1 MSAGS
6 VRRAASG
13 GGSGVVGPGRRTAV
27 EIAVQDVAGARL
39 ARDLGADRV
48 ELCVALGLT
57 GGLTPGIGLVRA
69 VVEVGLPVHVL
80 VRHRP
85 GGFVYSDD
93 EADALEGEVR
103 ALVLA
108 GAAGVV
114 VGALTPGREV
124 DSPRTAALVRAADGA
139 EVTFHRAF
147 DVVDDRAGA
156 LEVLAG
162 LGVTRVLTSAGAER
176 AGDAVAALGHL
187 ARRAG
192 GRIQVMAG
200 GGVRPQ
206 DVGALVTAGV
216 DAVHL
221 SARGPR
227 ADAGPAGPGGGQGV
241 ALDATDGAVVA
252 EAVAAARAADRLL
265 GRD

>member
-1 MSAGS
+1 M
-6 VRRAASG
+6 
-13 GGSGVVGPGRRTAV
+13 
-27 EIAVQDVAGARL
+27 QDVAGARL

-85 GGFVYSDD
+85 GGFVHSDD
-93 EADALEGEVR
+93 EAAALEAEAR

-114 VGALTPGREV
+114 VGALTPAREV
-124 DSPRTAALVRAADGA
+124 DHRRTAALVRAADGA
-139 EVTFHRAF
+139 DVTFHRAF
-147 DVVDDRAGA
+147 DVVDDLGGA
-156 LEVLAG
+156 LDVLAE
-162 LGVTRVLTSAGAER
+162 LGITRVLTSAGAAR
-176 AGDAVAALGHL
+176 AGAGSAAMAELT
-187 ARRAG
+187 RRAA
-192 GRIQVMAG
+192 GRVQVMAG

-206 DVGALVTAGV
+206 DVGALVAAGV

-227 ADAGPAGPGGGQGV
+227 EDAGPAGPGGGLAV
-241 ALDATDGAVVA
+241 ALEATDAAVVEA
-252 EAVAAARAADRLL
+252 AVAAARAADAQA
-265 GRD
+265 GRT

>member
-1 MSAGS
+1 MVGS
-6 VRRAASG
+6 VS
-13 GGSGVVGPGRRTAV
+13 TAV
-27 EIAVQDVAGARL
+27 EIAVQDVAGAWV
-39 ARDLGADRV
+39 ARELGADRV
-48 ELCVALGLT
+48 ELCTALSLT

-85 GGFVYSDD
+85 GGFVHSDD
-93 EADALEGEVR
+93 EAAALEAEVR

-114 VGALTPGREV
+114 VGALTPAREV
-124 DSPRTAALVRAADGA
+124 DRRRTAALVRAADGA

-147 DVVDDRAGA
+147 DVVDDRGGA
-156 LEVLAG
+156 LDLLAE
-162 LGVTRVLTSAGAER
+162 LGITRVLTSAGAAR
-176 AGDAVAALGHL
+176 AGDAVAAMAELTRH
-187 ARRAG
+187 AG
-192 GRIQVMAG
+192 GRVQVMAG

-206 DVGALVTAGV
+206 DVAALVAAGV

-227 ADAGPAGPGGGQGV
+227 EDAGPAGPGGGQGV
-241 ALDATDGAVVA
+241 ALDATDAALVA
-252 EAVAAARAADRLL
+252 AAVAAARTADVRA
-265 GRD
+265 GRS

>member
-1 MSAGS
+1 MSAMSAG
-6 VRRAASG
+6 ADTGPSG
-13 GGSGVVGPGRRTAV
+13 AGRGGRTAV

-85 GGFVYSDD
+85 GGFVHSDD
-93 EADALEGEVR
+93 EATALEAEVR

-114 VGALTPGREV
+114 VGALTAGREV
-124 DSPRTAALVRAADGA
+124 DRRRTGALVRAADGA
-139 EVTFHRAF
+139 EVTFHRAY
-147 DVVDDRAGA
+147 DVVVDRGA
-156 LEVLAG
+156 ALDVLAD
-162 LGVTRVLTSAGAER
+162 LGVTRVLTSAGADR
-176 AGDAVAALGHL
+176 AGDAVDAMAVL

-192 GRIQVMAG
+192 GRVQVMAG
-200 GGVRPQ
+200 GGVRPD
-206 DVGALVTAGV
+206 DVGALVAAGV

-227 ADAGPAGPGGGQGV
+227 QDAGPAGPGGGQGV
-241 ALDATDGAVVA
+241 ALEATDGAVVA
-252 EAVAAARAADRLL
+252 AAVAAARAADRRL
-265 GRD
+265 GNA